1 MAEIWALLIQE
12 IADEP
17 VLPFDIEAY
26 AREVNGYVKQLKND
40 VEEKE
45 KGNGRGNGDIAGER
59 GWERENKLDLS
70 ALEEAAEG
78 FTKNAA
84 DFKAWEHNWT
94 LREMGIPEYNPMLEP
109 RVLAIER
116 ISRNH
121 RMSNF
126 DTHLLDLPGPDAGR
140 VGGIPGREQF
150 KHVVFGPQLW
160 SGYEEA
166 YFPGIRDAF
175 FEYGNVTLAQEWV
188 GIVAGVLGH
197 ASWKLVN

>member
-17 VLPFDIEAY
+17 VLPFDLEAY
-26 AREVNGYVKQLKND
+26 AREINGYVAQLKSD
-40 VEEKE
+40 VEDKE
-45 KGNGRGNGDIAGER
+45 GNGEGQ
-59 GWERENKLDLS
+59 KLDLS
-70 ALEEAAEG
+70 KLEDAASG
-78 FTKNAA
+78 FVKNAA

-94 LREMGIPEYNPMLEP
+94 LREMGIPEYNPMLES
-109 RVLAIER
+109 RILAIER

-126 DTHLLDLPGPDAGR
+126 DTHLLDLPGPETGR
-140 VGGIPGREQF
+140 VGGVPGREQF

-160 SGYEEA
+160 SGYDEA
-166 YFPGIRDAF
+166 FFPGIRDAF
-175 FEYGNVTLAQEWV
+175 FEYGNVTGAQEQV

>member
-17 VLPFDIEAY
+17 VLPFDLEAY
-26 AREVNGYVKQLKND
+26 AREINGYVEQLKSD
-40 VEEKE
+40 VEDVE
-45 KGNGRGNGDIAGER
+45 AGEE
-59 GWERENKLDLS
+59 GEGEGEGQKLDLS
-70 ALEEAAEG
+70 ALEEAAQG
-78 FTKNAA
+78 FVKNAQ

-140 VGGIPGREQF
+140 VGGVPGREQF

-160 SGYEEA
+160 SGYDEA